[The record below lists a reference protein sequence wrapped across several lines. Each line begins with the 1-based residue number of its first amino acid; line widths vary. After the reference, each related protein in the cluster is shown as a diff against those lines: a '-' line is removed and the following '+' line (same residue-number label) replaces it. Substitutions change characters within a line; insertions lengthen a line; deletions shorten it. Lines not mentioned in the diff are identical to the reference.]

1 MTVSDIYD
9 TFFINNEKE
18 FRYIGCK
25 SKETFCNL
33 ENAITRAVEMITIKN
48 NGKYEL
54 INDIELPLLE
64 DQVRIQWFVNNAVM
78 KYFVEGSTCGAK
90 WENCGWGWVTTYQ
103 IWYYRLPTLYRAN
116 QQSKCW

>member
-1 MTVSDIYD
+1 MPSTLMKMNRILNFWEIYDIILLNLQSVNDIYD

-25 SKETFCNL
+25 SKETLCNL

-54 INDIELPLLE
+54 INDIELPSLE
-64 DQVRIQWFVNNAVM
+64 DQKIIQ
-78 KYFVEGSTCGAK
+78 
-90 WENCGWGWVTTYQ
+90 
-103 IWYYRLPTLYRAN
+103 
-116 QQSKCW
+116 